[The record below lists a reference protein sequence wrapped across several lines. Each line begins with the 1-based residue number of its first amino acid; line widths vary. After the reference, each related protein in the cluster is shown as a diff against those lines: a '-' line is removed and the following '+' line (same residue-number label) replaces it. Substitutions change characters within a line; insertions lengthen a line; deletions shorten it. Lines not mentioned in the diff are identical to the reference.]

1 MDKIKI
7 ILCDDMPYICRL
19 FEVLIDKEEDMEFVG
34 SANNVDDCLQLV
46 REKNPDVVLLD
57 IQMESENDGLVA
69 LEKIIE
75 ESPDTKCIMLTVH
88 EEDAL
93 IFQALSLGAC
103 DYLLKSDDTDS
114 VIKAIRSAYNDEIS
128 INPCIAKK
136 VIDECAKVKKQQ
148 YDALSFLHSVA
159 LLTSSEYK
167 ILRMIYDGNSY
178 ADIARQRF
186 VEEGS
191 IRTQVS
197 KILKKFDAPSMRVL
211 ITKLKEINFFAL
223 KF

>member
-1 MDKIKI
+1 
-7 ILCDDMPYICRL
+7 
-19 FEVLIDKEEDMEFVG
+19 
-34 SANNVDDCLQLV
+34 
-46 REKNPDVVLLD
+46 
-57 IQMESENDGLVA
+57 MESENDGLVA

-93 IFQALSLGAC
+93 IFQALSHGAC

-114 VIKAIRSAYNDEIS
+114 VIKAIRRAYNGEIS

-136 VIDECAKVKKQQ
+136 VIDECVKVKKQQ
-148 YDALSFLHSVA
+148 YDALSFLHAVA

-197 KILKKFDAPSMRVL
+197 KILKKFDAPSMKVL